1 MAARTEHMPRWTG
14 FPGPRYDSSEAILA
28 NQRVFRAA
36 AEAQSRAAQGMIRIG
51 EEMSVFVGRR
61 LRCDRK
67 MLDDLARTRDA
78 PDSATVWNAFVAT
91 AMRDYTDGFQRFM
104 EICADQAREASA
116 DFRHEIGEAVAAARA
131 GAPAPAERTSKA
143 A

>member
-1 MAARTEHMPRWTG
+1 MATKNGHTPGWTG
-14 FPGPRYDSSEAILA
+14 FPVPRYDSSEAMHA

-51 EEMSVFVGRR
+51 EEMSGFVGRR

-78 PDSATVWNAFVAT
+78 SDSVAIWNAFVET
-91 AMRDYTDGFQRFM
+91 AMRDYTEGFQRFM
-104 EICADQAREASA
+104 AICADQAREASA

-131 GAPAPAERTSKA
+131 GAPEPAERAREA